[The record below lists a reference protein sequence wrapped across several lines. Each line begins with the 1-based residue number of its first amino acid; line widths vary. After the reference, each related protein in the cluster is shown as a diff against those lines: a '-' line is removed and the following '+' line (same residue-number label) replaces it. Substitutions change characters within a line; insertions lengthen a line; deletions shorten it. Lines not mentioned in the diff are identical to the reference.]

1 MDPYVHARTAGLD
14 EADLALINDSLS
26 LVLAADARAVVR
38 DLLPRLTEEEQE
50 SVAAHCDVA
59 HAAALV
65 FPSSLDSLIAGL
77 RADGCTVGEAVPS
90 VVVRERLSRRYGV
103 PVAALDVAILH
114 IQVPAASQ
122 EPCEIE
128 LFVLEAAPRSELCEI
143 AVRER
148 VERNESHLAL
158 EVRAPDSVV
167 LAGLRGLLADHGGL
181 AADGGGYNPL
191 ENCTVL
197 YFLSPAADGRD
208 GLSVTGPVRPRRLEL
223 RARGDHPAVLAA
235 HHGAEPGDP
244 AKRLL
249 ELMTGA
255 WTTQAI
261 AAAAEL
267 GLADQLPGP
276 SVRSMSGT
284 DDATVAGS
292 VAELAGRLTVDPAAL
307 VRLLRYLAA
316 VGVVAPAGDFYGLTE
331 LGALLREDSR
341 HSMRSLALLYGGPFY
356 QSFGELAQSVRT
368 GREAFK
374 ALFGQGHFD
383 YFAERPGLAELFD
396 NAMAASGAMFEP
408 IPGLFDFSDA
418 RVVVDV
424 AGGNGQLLGLVLA
437 RAPHLR
443 GVLLERAHVLE
454 AARRH
459 LAAMGCADRCSFV
472 AGDFT
477 CAVPEGGDV
486 YLLSRVLHDWDDE
499 QCLTILRRCAEGM
512 HKESQLLLVERLLPD
527 LNGVVPGDTPSL
539 AVAWDLHMM
548 CNVGGRERTAGHY
561 QRLLATAG
569 FELLSVRD
577 LPLEG
582 NLLHARRRG

>member
-1 MDPYVHARTAGLD
+1 MDPYVRTAGLD
-14 EADLALINDSLS
+14 EVDLALINDSLS
-26 LVLAADARAVVR
+26 LVRSADARAVVR

-65 FPSSLDSLIAGL
+65 FPPSLDGLIEAL
-77 RADGCTVGEAVPS
+77 RADGFTVGEAVPS
-90 VVVRERLSRRYGV
+90 VVVRDRLSRRYGL
-103 PVAALDVAILH
+103 PVAALEVTILH
-114 IQVPAASQ
+114 VQVPAAGQ
-122 EPCEIE
+122 GPCEIE
-128 LFVLEAAPRSELCEI
+128 LFVLASAPGTELREI
-143 AVRER
+143 AARER
-148 VERNESHLAL
+148 TERNESHLAL
-158 EVRAPDSVV
+158 EVRAPDGVV
-167 LAGLRGLLADHGGL
+167 MAGLRALLADHGGL
-181 AADGGGYNPL
+181 TADGGGYNSL

-197 YFLSPAADGRD
+197 YFLSTAADGRD
-208 GLSVTGPVRPRRLEL
+208 GLAATGPVRSRRLEL
-223 RARGDHPAVLAA
+223 RARGHHPAVLAA
-235 HHGAEPGDP
+235 HRGAEPGDP
-244 AKRLL
+244 ARRLL

-261 AAAAEL
+261 AVAAGL

-276 SVRSMSGT
+276 SVRSMCGT
-284 DDATVAGS
+284 EAAAVAAS
-292 VAELAGRLTVDPAAL
+292 VAELAGRLTVDPAGL

-316 VGVVAPAGDFYGLTE
+316 VGVVTPAGDFYALTE

-341 HSMRSLALLYGGPFY
+341 HSLRSLALLYGGPFY
-356 QSFGELAQSVRT
+356 QSFGELAHSVRT
-368 GREAFK
+368 GREAFR
-374 ALFGQGHFD
+374 ALFGKGHFD
-383 YFAERPGLAELFD
+383 YFAERPALAELFD
-396 NAMAASGAMFEP
+396 SAMAASGAMFEP
-408 IPGLFDFSDA
+408 VPGLFDFSDA

-454 AARRH
+454 GARRH
-459 LAAMGCADRCSFV
+459 LAGAGCADRCSFV

-477 CAVPEGGDV
+477 RAVPEGGDV

-499 QCLTILRRCAEGM
+499 QCLTILRRCAESM
-512 HKESQLLLVERLLPD
+512 HEESQLLLVERLLPD
-527 LNGVVPGDTPSL
+527 TERVMPGDAPSL

-548 CNVGGRERTAGHY
+548 CNVGGRERTADHY

-569 FELLSVRD
+569 FELLSVRG
-577 LPLEG
+577 LPLDG